1 MTAPRVTVVSD
12 THLSPATPEAQANW
26 EAVLRHV
33 ADTAPDLVVHAG
45 DLSLDGAADPNDLDH
60 AHRQLDR
67 LTVPWRVV
75 PGNHDVGDNVLPE
88 IPKAVTV
95 DADRHRRWVDAV
107 GPDRWSVELDGWT
120 LLGLDAQLLGSG
132 LAAEAAQWDWLAGA
146 VADAGD
152 RPVVLVTHK
161 PLTAGEH
168 ELADGPNHR
177 FVPPAARRRLGDLF
191 RDRRLALVVSG
202 HVHQYRCLDAGGT
215 RHVWAPTTWA
225 VLPDDVQPPV
235 GLKRCG
241 VVTLE
246 LHGSPAV
253 EPVLVEPPGLAQLM
267 LWRDLP
273 DPYSRH

>member
-1 MTAPRVTVVSD
+1 MTVVSD

-120 LLGLDAQLLGSG
+120 LLGLDAQLLGAG
-132 LAAEAAQWDWLAGA
+132 LAAEAAQRAGLAGA

-253 EPVLVEPPGLAQLM
+253 VPVLAEPPGLVQLM
-267 LWRDLP
+267 PWRDLP
-273 DPYSRH
+273 DSYSRH